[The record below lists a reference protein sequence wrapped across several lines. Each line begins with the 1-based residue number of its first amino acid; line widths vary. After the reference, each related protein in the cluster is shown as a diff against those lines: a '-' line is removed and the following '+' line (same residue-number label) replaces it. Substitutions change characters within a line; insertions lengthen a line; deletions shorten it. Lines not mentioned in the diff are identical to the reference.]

1 MEAKPMNDK
10 TSILQLLTPK
20 AVLKAITPEANACVP
35 RGQLEHGFIQINQF
49 PFSVGR
55 ESRIKNSDGKLTRI
69 ERVKFTDHEPNN
81 NLYLMDPE
89 RPMNISRE
97 HFTIVKNSDGYALI
111 DRNSACGTAVGTN
124 RIGGRDSGGQTK
136 LKDGDIIT
144 VGGEDT
150 PYRFKFISLEN

>member
-1 MEAKPMNDK
+1 MNDK

-20 AVLKAITPEANACVP
+20 AALQAMTAESKSCVHQ
-35 RGQLEHGFIQINQF
+35 GFLEHGFIRINQF

-55 ESRIKNSDGKLTRI
+55 ESRVNESGEKLTRI

-81 NLYLMDPE
+81 DLYLIDAV
-89 RPMNISRE
+89 RPLNISRE
-97 HFTIVKNSDGYALI
+97 HFTIVKKNNNTYVLM
-111 DRNSACGTAVGTN
+111 DRCSACGTAVGDK
-124 RIGGRDSGGQTK
+124 RIGGRDSGGQTE

-150 PYRFKFISLEN
+150 PYHFKFIVF